1 MPDLTFHVD
10 SLTAQPFRGHPVSV
24 CLLEKPRERPWMRD
38 VSLELNTSETAFL
51 LARGPNR
58 FDLRTMAGGSEV
70 EIATSATLAAAH
82 VLFTRSIANASRPIA
97 FFTHGGQIPAMRMGD
112 HAMNDHAMSDHATS
126 IAMSD
131 RPLENGMLEINFP
144 ALLLEELSY
153 IPEDILQGVDP
164 SPEYVGRRGS
174 DYVVQV
180 SSEEQLRAVRPDF
193 RFLRNMGMRGLIVTS
208 VANVTTSHDFV
219 ARSFHIPTP
228 QEDPTVSY
236 ANCLLAPFWFL
247 RLGKTALTCIIE
259 SARLPRARNSAASR
273 LFVDG
278 DRVKLMGGAVTV
290 FEGELKI

>member
-1 MPDLTFHVD
+1 MPDLIFHVD
-10 SLTAQPFRGHPVSV
+10 ALTALPFRGHPVSV

-82 VLFTRSIANASRPIA
+82 ALFTRSIANASRPIA
-97 FFTHGGQIPAMRMGD
+97 FFTHGGQIPATR
-112 HAMNDHAMSDHATS
+112 MSDHATS
-126 IAMSD
+126 D
-131 RPLENGMLEINFP
+131 QPLEKGMLEINFP
-144 ALLLEELSY
+144 ALSLEELSNV
-153 IPEDILQGVDP
+153 PEDILQGVDP
-164 SPEYVGRRGS
+164 ATEYVGRRGD
-174 DYVVQV
+174 DYVVHV
-180 SSEEQLRAVRPDF
+180 STEEQLRAVRPDF
-193 RFLRNMGMRGLIVTS
+193 RFLRSMGMRGLIVTS

-219 ARSFHIPTP
+219 ARTFHIPTP
-228 QEDPTVSY
+228 QEDPTASY

-247 RLGKTALTCIIE
+247 RLGKRALTCIIE

-278 DRVKLMGGAVTV
+278 DRVKLIGGAVTV